1 MGAKLLTAKEIAREL
16 NVSPSTITDWGRQGK
31 IPRVKVSH
39 KIIRY
44 DPEAVQS
51 ALLKMAADKGGNNGR

>member
-1 MGAKLLTAKEIAREL
+1 MGAKLLTAKEIARGL
-16 NVSPSTITDWGRQGK
+16 NVRPSTITEWGRQGK

-44 DPEAVQS
+44 DQDAVLL
-51 ALLKMAADKGGNNGR
+51 ALSQAGKEQNGGQTQ

>member
-1 MGAKLLTAKEIAREL
+1 MGTKLLTAKEIAQEL
-16 NVSPSTITDWGRQGK
+16 SVSPSTVTEWGRQGK
-31 IPRVKVSH
+31 IPRMKVSH

-51 ALLKMAADKGGNNGR
+51 ALLKIAASKGDNDGR